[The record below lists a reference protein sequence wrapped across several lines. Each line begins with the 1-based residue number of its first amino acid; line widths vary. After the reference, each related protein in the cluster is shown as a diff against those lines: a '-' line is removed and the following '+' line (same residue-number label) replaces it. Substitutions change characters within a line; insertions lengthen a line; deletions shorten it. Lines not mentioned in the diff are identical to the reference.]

1 MSRSGSIMSQD
12 NHLGGRNYSGST
24 LPLPHKETDDMM
36 KYKTIAV
43 SFLYHFATSLAYIG
57 QFECSCRNQIICK
70 K

>member
-43 SFLYHFATSLAYIG
+43 SFIPFCHVIG
-57 QFECSCRNQIICK
+57 IHRVIRMFL
-70 K
+70 